1 MVELYIFYKS
11 IIYMPYNIRKLPN
24 QDLYRVYNKDT
35 KSVHSYSTTLENAK
49 KQVALLEGIK
59 EGNGIDN
66 PDLYEK
72 AKQIADATYSKPSGY
87 KSGFIVKKYKEMG
100 GTYSGKKDN
109 KGIGRW
115 FKEDWKD
122 IGGKDYPVYRPT
134 IRITKDTPLT
144 ATEIKPS
151 NLKKQIALKQVIR
164 GDANLPPFE
173 GGAISKSEKIK
184 LTKEIKSI
192 SEEEAKESYLD
203 LADEKTIPPSTSTKG
218 NKFVDYFTFNERLET
233 TGNKG
238 LSFWDFW
245 ENKSEYMKKTYVKN
259 ILNYYKKQGT
269 NANSNPVKNLYKIFK
284 LYFGS
289 VGIFKPVIAMSIYH
303 RFKPTSIL
311 DFTMGWGGRLV
322 GAAALDI
329 PKYIGIDLNKNLEKP
344 YREMEKT
351 LKELGTST
359 DIKLIFQDALKVDYS
374 KLDYDMVFTSP
385 PYYNKEIYSGTDKM
399 TEEEW
404 NEKFYRPIFAKTWK
418 YLKNGGHY
426 ILNVPI
432 AVYDNVLVDLLG
444 KADIFI
450 PMNTKRA
457 MSNKLKQAE
466 YKEYIYV
473 WVKKEKQGGLIRANS
488 SMEDLIYNL
497 TPVEKKGNNWI
508 KRDDMF
514 EYAGQKGGKAR
525 AALYLIT
532 NGTKPKSITT
542 AGNRNSPQ
550 INIISSIGK
559 KLGIP
564 VTAFTSTGE
573 LGNEVKIAKTKGADI
588 KQVMYGYENVISS
601 NAKKYSEKNNSLLI
615 PFGMDTEE
623 VHPLTARQ
631 VKNIPKDVKRIV
643 VPVGSASSIIGIVK
657 GVKEYRPDI
666 KILGVV
672 VGANPLRK
680 LNKYVPDWKKYAKL
694 QRLSIPYQQPATIT
708 NFKGIELDP
717 YYEAKT
723 IPYIK
728 DNDLL
733 WIVGVREGLK
743 LGGSIGT
750 DFFEGGSIGTDLFE
764 TDGVVSIPEFRSI
777 SITLPT
783 YMFKRLPDMKGKPP
797 PYRYRLVIP
806 ITKSR
811 NISSRKLQT
820 SLDITQ
826 KAVDR
831 PIADVD
837 EIPDE
842 EKPRLE
848 DFSPDDRDKI
858 KTYYENIKTAEKK
871 KLTPDD
877 IDKDKYDIKQRGLPC
892 YLYENC
898 RKQGLRFKENEK
910 QPKKKKEPKEKMGRI
925 RPTPTDY
932 ESGSKKNRYYDRGI
946 KEMDLFAALV
956 RKSKETDSDYSE
968 PSDKSFKSKTSTRI
982 SKDIVPIRRRGAID
996 APSKKKGSVVA
1007 ERVANIEKKVAK
1019 AAEKKRPVGRPKKQ
1033 KKRVVLVEDS
1043 DEKDYE
1049 SSIEEDDEEE
1059 NDYSGNGLEN
1069 KILGN
1074 NKMPNKWITYVK
1086 QYASK
1091 NGISYSDALKDPKC
1105 KAGYKTGSGINKTFH
1120 TQDLV
1125 AESYNDSELG
1135 ANAGKK
1141 YISL

>member
-1 MVELYIFYKS
+1 
-11 IIYMPYNIRKLPN
+11 MPYNIRKLPN

-49 KQVALLEGIK
+49 KQVALLEEIK
-59 EGNGIDN
+59 EGGSCWEG
-66 PDLYEK
+66 YEPIGMK
-72 AKQIADATYSKPSGY
+72 
-87 KSGFIVKKYKEMG
+87 
-100 GTYSGKKDN
+100 KKDN
-109 KGIGRW
+109 RLV
-115 FKEDWKD
+115 
-122 IGGKDYPVYRPT
+122 PNCVP
-134 IRITKDTPLT
+134 
-144 ATEIKPS
+144 IK
-151 NLKKQIALKQVIR
+151 V
-164 GDANLPPFE
+164 

-259 ILNYYKKQGT
+259 ILNYYKKEGT

-444 KADIFI
+444 KADIII

-488 SMEDLIYNL
+488 SMEDLIYKL
-497 TPVEKKGNNWI
+497 TPIEKKGNNWI

-525 AALYLIT
+525 AALFLIT
-532 NGTKPKSITT
+532 NGQKPKSITT

-550 INIISSIGK
+550 INIVSSIGK

-573 LGNEVKIAKTKGADI
+573 LGNEVKIAKSKGADI

-623 VHPLTARQ
+623 VHPLTANQ

-750 DFFEGGSIGTDLFE
+750 DLFE

-858 KTYYENIKTAEKK
+858 KKYYENIKTAEKK

-925 RPTPTDY
+925 RPTPTDF
-932 ESGSKKNRYYDRGI
+932 ERGSKKNRYYDRGEEEI
-946 KEMDLFAALV
+946 DLFAALV
-956 RKSKETDSDYSE
+956 SKSKETDSDYSE
-968 PSDKSFKSKTSTRI
+968 PSDKSFKSKTSTKI

-1019 AAEKKRPVGRPKKQ
+1019 AAEEKRPVGRPKAQRRRLELAGEEESPFASLIARVNEEDEEEEKRPVGRPKKQ
-1033 KKRVVLVEDS
+1033 KKRVVLVEDP
-1043 DEKDYE
+1043 DEPVKKKVVKKKKPLI
-1049 SSIEEDDEEE
+1049 IEEDDEDEKT
-1059 NDYSGNGLEN
+1059 GNGFEN
-1069 KILGN
+1069 KILSN

-1125 AESYNDSELG
+1125 AHSYNDSELG

>member
-1 MVELYIFYKS
+1 
-11 IIYMPYNIRKLPN
+11 MPYNIRKLPN

-59 EGNGIDN
+59 
-66 PDLYEK
+66 
-72 AKQIADATYSKPSGY
+72 ATLPS
-87 KSGFIVKKYKEMG
+87 VK
-100 GTYSGKKDN
+100 
-109 KGIGRW
+109 
-115 FKEDWKD
+115 
-122 IGGKDYPVYRPT
+122 
-134 IRITKDTPLT
+134 
-144 ATEIKPS
+144 
-151 NLKKQIALKQVIR
+151 
-164 GDANLPPFE
+164 E

-184 LTKEIKSI
+184 LADVIRPI
-192 SEEEAKESYLD
+192 SKEEAKESYLD
-203 LADEKTIPPSTSTKG
+203 LADEKTIPPPTSTKG
-218 NKFVDYFTFNERLET
+218 NTFVDYFTFNERLET
-233 TGNKG
+233 EGNKG
-238 LSFWDFW
+238 ISFWEFW
-245 ENKSEYMKKTYVKN
+245 ENKSEYMKKNYVKN
-259 ILNYYKKQGT
+259 LLKYFKKKGDT
-269 NANSNPVKNLYKIFK
+269 NAVKNLYQVFK

-289 VGIFKPVIAMSIYH
+289 VGIFKPVIAMNIYH

-329 PKYIGIDLNKNLEKP
+329 PKYIGIDLNSNLEKP

-385 PYYNKEIYSGTDKM
+385 PYYNKEIYRGTNKM

-404 NEKFYRPIFAKTWK
+404 NEKFYRPIFTETWK

-457 MSNKLKQAE
+457 MSEKLKQAE

-473 WVKKEKQGGLIRANS
+473 WVKKEKEGGLIRANS
-488 SMEDLIYNL
+488 SMEDLIYKL

-532 NGTKPKSITT
+532 NGQKPKSITT

-550 INIISSIGK
+550 INIVSSIGK

-573 LGNEVKIAKTKGADI
+573 LGNEVKIAKSKGADI

-623 VHPLTARQ
+623 VQPLTANQ
-631 VKNIPKDVKRIV
+631 VRNIPKEVKRIV

-694 QRLSIPYQQPATIT
+694 QRLSIPYHQPATIT

-750 DFFEGGSIGTDLFE
+750 DLFE
-764 TDGVVSIPEFRSI
+764 TMGVVSIPEFRSI
-777 SITLPT
+777 KLNLPT

-831 PIADVD
+831 PIVNVD

-842 EKPRLE
+842 EKPLLE
-848 DFSPDDRDKI
+848 EFSPDDRDKI
-858 KTYYENIKTAEKK
+858 KKYYENIKTAEKK

-877 IDKDKYDIKQRGLPC
+877 IDKDKYEIKQRGLPC

-925 RPTPTDY
+925 RPTPTDF
-932 ESGSKKNRYYDRGI
+932 ERGSKKNRYYDRGLEEI
-946 KEMDLFAALV
+946 DLFAAL
-956 RKSKETDSDYSE
+956 RSSNRDDDSQPSSE
-968 PSDKSFKSKTSTRI
+968 PSDKSFKSKTSTKI

-1019 AAEKKRPVGRPKKQ
+1019 AVEEKKPVGRPKTNKT
-1033 KKRVVLVEDS
+1033 KKLVLIGS
-1043 DEKDYE
+1043 DNREIVPKKKKPLI
-1049 SSIEEDDEEE
+1049 IEEDDEDEKT
-1059 NDYSGNGLEN
+1059 GNGLEN
-1069 KILGN
+1069 KILSN

>member
-59 EGNGIDN
+59 EG
-66 PDLYEK
+66 
-72 AKQIADATYSKPSGY
+72 
-87 KSGFIVKKYKEMG
+87 
-100 GTYSGKKDN
+100 
-109 KGIGRW
+109 
-115 FKEDWKD
+115 
-122 IGGKDYPVYRPT
+122 
-134 IRITKDTPLT
+134 
-144 ATEIKPS
+144 
-151 NLKKQIALKQVIR
+151 
-164 GDANLPPFE
+164 
-173 GGAISKSEKIK
+173 GAISKSEKLK
-184 LTKEIKSI
+184 LTEQIRPI

-203 LADEKTIPPSTSTKG
+203 LADEKTIPPPTSTKG

-233 TGNKG
+233 TGSKG
-238 LSFWDFW
+238 ISFWEFW
-245 ENKSEYMKKTYVKN
+245 ENKSEYMKK
-259 ILNYYKKQGT
+259 NYI
-269 NANSNPVKNLYKIFK
+269 KNLLKYFKKRGDTIAVRNLYYIFK

-289 VGIFKPVIAMSIYH
+289 VGIFKPVIAMSIYN

-329 PKYIGIDLNKNLEKP
+329 PKYTGIDLNKNLEKP

-404 NEKFYRPIFAKTWK
+404 NENFYRPIFAKTWK

-444 KADIFI
+444 KADIII

-457 MSNKLKQAE
+457 MSEKLKQAE

-488 SMEDLIYNL
+488 SMEDLIYKL
-497 TPVEKKGNNWI
+497 TPVEKKGTNWI

-532 NGTKPKSITT
+532 NGQKPKSITT

-550 INIISSIGK
+550 INIVSSIGK

-573 LGNEVKIAKTKGADI
+573 LGNEVKIAKSKGADI

-601 NAKKYSEKNNSLLI
+601 NARKYSEKNNSLLI

-623 VHPLTARQ
+623 VHPITANQ
-631 VKNIPKDVKRIV
+631 VRNIPKEVKRIV

-694 QRLSIPYQQPATIT
+694 QRLSIPYHQPATIT

-750 DFFEGGSIGTDLFE
+750 DLFE

-777 SITLPT
+777 SLTLPT

-820 SLDITQ
+820 SIDITQ
-826 KAVDR
+826 KAVDN
-831 PIADVD
+831 PIANVD
-837 EIPDE
+837 EIPDG
-842 EKPRLE
+842 EKPKLE
-848 DFSPDDRDKI
+848 EFSPEDRIKI
-858 KTYYENIKTAEKK
+858 RTYYENIKTAEKK

-910 QPKKKKEPKEKMGRI
+910 QPKKKKEPKEKMGKI
-925 RPTPTDY
+925 RPTPTEY
-932 ESGSKKNRYYDRGI
+932 ERGSKKNRYYDKGLEEI
-946 KEMDLFAALV
+946 DLFAALV
-956 RKSKETDSDYSE
+956 RSSKDTDSEPSSE
-968 PSDKSFKSKTSTRI
+968 PSDKTISSKTSTKI
-982 SKDIVPIRRRGAID
+982 SKDIVPIRRRAVID

-1019 AAEKKRPVGRPKKQ
+1019 AAEEKRPVGRPKKP
-1033 KKRVVLVEDS
+1033 KKQVVLIGSDNVEI
-1043 DEKDYE
+1043 KPKKKKKII
-1049 SSIEEDDEEE
+1049 IEEDDDEEKT
-1059 NDYSGNGLEN
+1059 GNGLEN
-1069 KILGN
+1069 KILSN
-1074 NKMPNKWITYVK
+1074 SKMPNKWITYVK